1 MYINS
6 IMRNIL
12 KFIFK
17 RQLEETQNLDL
28 VNMIVNHIDYPL
40 SCKVCLK
47 LIVKNYIVND
57 RTKGV

>member
-28 VNMIVNHIDYPL
+28 VNMIVNHIDL
-40 SCKVCLK
+40 A
-47 LIVKNYIVND
+47 
-57 RTKGV
+57 